1 MAEGGEGGEGGQPKI
16 PEIVAKIEG
25 RGNGIKTNISN
36 CVEVSRIIKRH
47 PAYLCKYMGVELG
60 AQSTFNHDS
69 GYAIVTGAHG
79 NDKLQP
85 VLVKF
90 IRDFVT
96 CPKCKGL
103 QTKLSLDKK
112 GTKVT
117 MKCKGCGAKTKLDQT
132 HKVIKEIIKYPPGSE
147 SEKKDKKDKKKEGK
161 KARRQALK
169 EDPGALPEDEPSAAD
184 DAAAAKP
191 QPTGKA
197 DETEEERAARRK
209 AEKEAKKAKKAE
221 KAAKAAAKEARKAGG
236 DRKKAMAAAP
246 ADGSMTPREGSMT
259 PRPGDAAPEPEPEP
273 AASEENMEEKLREA
287 IAADGVAIAAGW
299 WNGAAGDMPLQQALS
314 TAFSVAFTG
323 AEMIKQVKPTKRLF
337 SKLCA
342 KKEGQTIM
350 FDLTLELARNDEAVM
365 GKLGHYF
372 KALYD
377 EDLVEEEVI
386 VECHG
391 KLDQES
397 AEAKASKSF
406 VEWCV
411 HEPPAI
417 LTPCP
422 CRARA

>member
-1 MAEGGEGGEGGQPKI
+1 
-16 PEIVAKIEG
+16 
-25 RGNGIKTNISN
+25 
-36 CVEVSRIIKRH
+36 
-47 PAYLCKYMGVELG
+47 
-60 AQSTFNHDS
+60 
-69 GYAIVTGAHG
+69 
-79 NDKLQP
+79 
-85 VLVKF
+85 
-90 IRDFVT
+90 
-96 CPKCKGL
+96 
-103 QTKLSLDKK
+103 
-112 GTKVT
+112 
-117 MKCKGCGAKTKLDQT
+117 
-132 HKVIKEIIKYPPGSE
+132 
-147 SEKKDKKDKKKEGK
+147 
-161 KARRQALK
+161 
-169 EDPGALPEDEPSAAD
+169 
-184 DAAAAKP
+184 
-191 QPTGKA
+191 
-197 DETEEERAARRK
+197 
-209 AEKEAKKAKKAE
+209 
-221 KAAKAAAKEARKAGG
+221 
-236 DRKKAMAAAP
+236 
-246 ADGSMTPREGSMT
+246 MT

-411 HEPPAI
+411 HEPPAL